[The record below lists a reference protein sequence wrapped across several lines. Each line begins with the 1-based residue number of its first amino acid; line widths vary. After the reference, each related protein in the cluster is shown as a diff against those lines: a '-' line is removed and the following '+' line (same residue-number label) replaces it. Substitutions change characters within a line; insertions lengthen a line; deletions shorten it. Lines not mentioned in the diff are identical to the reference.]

1 MKVISVAGG
10 QFEGMQ
16 VVSKSLVSDFGC
28 NYSQSQKITSS
39 YNRLWV
45 ILELYF
51 PLLMIFFTR
60 SGVQWFD
67 PSPFIRCPLD
77 MALDGRGKNRSS
89 TLWNFH
95 SKPPTGVGSTMVAAA
110 RRSNRLGALTFT
122 LVSFKRRWRHM
133 RLNQEFKTSPAAA
146 CQSVLLTQ

>member
-1 MKVISVAGG
+1 MKFSTRAG
-10 QFEGMQ
+10 
-16 VVSKSLVSDFGC
+16 VK
-28 NYSQSQKITSS
+28 
-39 YNRLWV
+39 
-45 ILELYF
+45 
-51 PLLMIFFTR
+51 
-60 SGVQWFD
+60 WFD
-67 PSPFIRCPLD
+67 PSPPYVQLGVQFIRCPLD

>member
-1 MKVISVAGG
+1 MKFS
-10 QFEGMQ
+10 
-16 VVSKSLVSDFGC
+16 
-28 NYSQSQKITSS
+28 
-39 YNRLWV
+39 
-45 ILELYF
+45 
-51 PLLMIFFTR
+51 TR
-60 SGVQWFD
+60 AGVQWFD
-67 PSPFIRCPLD
+67 PSPPYVQLVVQFIRCPLD
-77 MALDGRGKNRSS
+77 MALDGRGKDRSS

-146 CQSVLLTQ
+146 SQSVLLTQ